1 MFGKLAS
8 DLSLQLTFAIRIAEI
23 NLMKAEGYLLCDDTS
38 SCRLELKEVEDI
50 LSNAVCSRNKEN
62 RIRGAQK
69 QTKCQPERST
79 MEIVLRDSNENDHW
93 LGASP
98 TLSRTQFD
106 LPNWL
111 NDADLLTRYAD
122 PYNMAIIVYKFFTL
136 HAAILEIEQDVDG
149 SNSML
154 NKAGRTENSN
164 YKACA

>member
-1 MFGKLAS
+1 
-8 DLSLQLTFAIRIAEI
+8 
-23 NLMKAEGYLLCDDTS
+23 MKAEGYLLCDDTS

-62 RIRGAQK
+62 RIRGTQK

-98 TLSRTQFD
+98 TLSRPQFD

-136 HAAILEIEQDVDG
+136 HAAILEIEQGNKDI
-149 SNSML
+149 SNQNCKRAKVGWLYNLIAM
-154 NKAGRTENSN
+154 
-164 YKACA
+164 